1 MVIGLISSTLYRYT
15 SIIERGVDRNTFNVK
30 FRPTLYSM
38 AWYCFKFQGYGWLLF
53 SLYVW
58 PADSR
63 QAGVNTIM
71 SSKILRCMLLS
82 SKNKQMLIETRNHFK
97 KICEVFDFFSYNDIS
112 EYLKF
117 CYKWVF
123 GGNINQKLEWWMMG
137 YKWDKAWMVIK
148 AFVGAKKYLRALWGD
163 GAP

>member
-1 MVIGLISSTLYRYT
+1 MTFFCGNKFLIFITNLYPMVIGLISSTLNRNT
-15 SIIERGVDRNTFNVK
+15 SIIERGVDRDTFNVK

-38 AWYCFKFQGYGWLLF
+38 AWYCFKFQGDGWLLF

-58 PADSR
+58 PAHSR

-97 KICEVFDFFSYNDIS
+97 KICEVIWTFFHTMIFQNTWNSAIKES
-112 EYLKF
+112 
-117 CYKWVF
+117 
-123 GGNINQKLEWWMMG
+123 LEE
-137 YKWDKAWMVIK
+137 I
-148 AFVGAKKYLRALWGD
+148 
-163 GAP
+163 